1 VTLLPAQP
9 PRARVLITEAVVAA
23 LAALLAVTLHLRLW
37 KARWSEPFALGGDAS
52 FYLMEVRSL
61 GRFGTYLSSPNLGWP
76 FGQSVHDLPQ
86 GVDNFHWLI
95 LKVLYAISGT
105 TGGAVNLFYV
115 LSSGAVAAMT
125 MLVMRLFGVRRWLAF
140 VVTVLFVFLPYHFAR
155 GEGHLLLSGYQLVPL
170 GVLLAASL
178 FGDHPPLIRR
188 NEAGQVRLAW
198 RERRTWLVMLACV
211 GLASTGA
218 YYMMFS
224 LGLVVIA
231 ALLSATTNVR
241 GNRAAPLLAAAVIVV
256 VTGFVFALNVSPTIL
271 YLARNGANAGVAT
284 RSPSE
289 TELYGLRISQLFFP
303 REQHRIGALSKIATL
318 SQGKVVPSEGGQ
330 QLGIIGAV
338 GLAALLGSVVFAA
351 MGKRLRQPF
360 DVLNRLGL
368 LTLAC
373 ILAGTVSGFAV
384 FISAAGM
391 SYIRAWNRISVVIG
405 FMALLAVGLLLE
417 HLLQRRPALARLS
430 PLLAVGLL
438 AVGYVDQTSPFDV
451 PPYAALHTQAQSET
465 AFFQTVATTAGAEG
479 SVFTWPHVPFP
490 EVPDRGGTGAYDQ
503 ALGYV
508 YQPDLKWS
516 YGFTRGRHPDYP
528 LAFEKQPANQWLTS
542 IVAIGFRTLVVDRAA
557 LKGTNSIPDVEPDVR
572 SQLGEPKAISADG
585 RYALYDLH
593 AFAAKVESSQ
603 GTDALKAL
611 ASRVLAG
618 S

>member
-1 VTLLPAQP
+1 
-9 PRARVLITEAVVAA
+9 
-23 LAALLAVTLHLRLW
+23 
-37 KARWSEPFALGGDAS
+37 
-52 FYLMEVRSL
+52 MEVRSL
-61 GRFGTYLSSPNLGWP
+61 GRFGSYLSSPNLGWP

-95 LKVLYAISGT
+95 LKVLYVVSGT

-115 LSSGAVAAMT
+115 VSSCAVAAMT
-125 MLVMRLFGVRRWLAF
+125 MIAMRLFGVRRWLAL
-140 VVTVLFVFLPYHFAR
+140 VMALLFVFLPYHFAR
-155 GEGHLLLSGYQLVPL
+155 GEGHILLSGYQLVPL

-178 FGDHPPLIRR
+178 FGDHPPLVQR
-188 NEAGQVRLAW
+188 NDAARVRIAW
-198 RERRTWLVMLACV
+198 HDRRTWLVMGACV

-231 ALLSATTNVR
+231 ALLSATTNGR
-241 GNRAAPLLAAAVIVV
+241 GNRAAPLMAAAVIVV

-271 YLARNGANAGVAT
+271 YLARKGANTGVAT

-289 TELYGLRISQLFFP
+289 TELYGLRISQLFMP
-303 REQHRIGALSKIATL
+303 REQHRIGPLSRIATR

-330 QLGIIGAV
+330 QLGIIGAA
-338 GLAALLGSVVFAA
+338 GLAALLGSVALAA

-417 HLLQRRPALARLS
+417 HLLQRRPAVSWLA
-430 PLLAVGLL
+430 PVLAVGLL
-438 AVGYVDQTSPFDV
+438 GIGYLDQTSPFDV
-451 PPYAALHTQAQSET
+451 PPYDAIHAQAQSET
-465 AFFQTVATTAGAEG
+465 AFFQSVATTAGVKG
-479 SVFTWPHVPFP
+479 TVFTWPHVPFP

-516 YGFTRGRHPDYP
+516 FGFTRGRHPDYP
-528 LAFEKQPANQWLTS
+528 LAFEKQPASQWLTS
-542 IVAIGFRTLVVDRAA
+542 VVAIGFRTLVIDRAA
-557 LKGTNSIPDVEPDVR
+557 LKGNNSVPDVEPDVR
-572 SQLGEPKAISADG
+572 SQLGEPITVSADG

-603 GTDALKAL
+603 STDTLKAL
-611 ASRVLAG
+611 ATRVLAG

>member
-1 VTLLPAQP
+1 
-9 PRARVLITEAVVAA
+9 
-23 LAALLAVTLHLRLW
+23 
-37 KARWSEPFALGGDAS
+37 
-52 FYLMEVRSL
+52 MEVRSL
-61 GRFGTYLSSPNLGWP
+61 GRFGSYLSSPNLGWP

-95 LKVLYAISGT
+95 LKVLYVVSGT

-115 LSSGAVAAMT
+115 VSSCAVASMT
-125 MLVMRLFGVRRWLAF
+125 MIAMRLFGVRRWLAL
-140 VVTVLFVFLPYHFAR
+140 VMALLFVFLPYHFAR
-155 GEGHLLLSGYQLVPL
+155 GEGHILLSGYQLVPL

-178 FGDHPPLIRR
+178 FGDRPPLIQR
-188 NEAGQVRLAW
+188 NHAGRVRIAW
-198 RERRTWLVMLACV
+198 HDRRTWLVLVACI

-231 ALLSATTNVR
+231 ALLSATTNQR
-241 GNRAAPLLAAAVIVV
+241 GNRAAPLMAAAVIVV

-289 TELYGLRISQLFFP
+289 TELYGLRISQLFMP
-303 REQHRIGALSKIATL
+303 REQHRIGPLSKIATR

-330 QLGIIGAV
+330 QLGIIGAA
-338 GLAALLGSVVFAA
+338 GLATLLGSVALAA

-417 HLLQRRPALARLS
+417 HLLQRRPVVSWLA
-430 PLLAVGLL
+430 PVLAVGLL
-438 AVGYVDQTSPFDV
+438 GIGYIDQTSPFDV
-451 PPYAALHTQAQSET
+451 PPYGTIHTQAQSET
-465 AFFQTVATTAGAEG
+465 AFFQSVATTAGVEG
-479 SVFTWPHVPFP
+479 TVFTWPHVPFP

-516 YGFTRGRHPDYP
+516 FGFTRGRHPDYP
-528 LAFEKQPANQWLTS
+528 LAFEKQPASQWLTS
-542 IVAIGFRTLVVDRAA
+542 VVAIGFRTLVLDRAA
-557 LKGTNSIPDVEPDVR
+557 LKGTNSVPDVEPDVR
-572 SQLGEPKAISADG
+572 SQLGEPITVSADG

-593 AFAAKVESSQ
+593 AFAAKAESSQ
-603 GTDALKAL
+603 GADTLKAL
-611 ASRVLAG
+611 ATRVLAG